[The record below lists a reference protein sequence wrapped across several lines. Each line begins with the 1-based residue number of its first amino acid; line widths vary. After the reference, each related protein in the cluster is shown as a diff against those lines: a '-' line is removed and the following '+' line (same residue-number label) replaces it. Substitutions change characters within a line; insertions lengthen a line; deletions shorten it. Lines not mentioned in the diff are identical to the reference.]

1 VRLII
6 VRTIV
11 VIVPFIAVFVLN
23 AVSLLALGFTILK
36 PDQKPVLIGFDKNLK
51 TVIFGTNIQFQ
62 ISGGNWKPSNFLDLS
77 GIFLS
82 LSADFD

>member
-11 VIVPFIAVFVLN
+11 VIVPFIVSFVLD

-36 PDQKPVLIGFDKNLK
+36 PDQKPVLIGFDENLK
-51 TVIFGTNIQFQ
+51 TVISVQ
-62 ISGGNWKPSNFLDLS
+62 ISNFKFQ
-77 GIFLS
+77 GETRNRAIFS
-82 LSADFD
+82 IYQAIF